1 MGNVRVTQI
10 YTLKPNILW
19 KKNKIEYTKR
29 VIRSCKWKDG
39 QTTQRPKEKGQKD
52 KQRSSMEA
60 SVGVHKFY
68 YHILCK
74 ANADYPW
81 FNDSP
86 VKVPE
91 TKV

>member
-1 MGNVRVTQI
+1 MDRQH
-10 YTLKPNILW
+10 
-19 KKNKIEYTKR
+19 
-29 VIRSCKWKDG
+29 
-39 QTTQRPKEKGQKD
+39 KGQKKKD

-60 SVGVHKFY
+60 SVGVYKFY